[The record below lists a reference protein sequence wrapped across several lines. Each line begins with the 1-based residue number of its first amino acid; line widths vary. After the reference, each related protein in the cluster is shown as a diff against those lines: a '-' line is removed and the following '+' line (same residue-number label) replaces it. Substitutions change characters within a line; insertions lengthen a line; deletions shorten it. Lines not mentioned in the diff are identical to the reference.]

1 MNKKQ
6 LNEKEKIIKCLKSY
20 LTAKKYY
27 ETDITKS
34 IEYFQQSIRLTK
46 NISNI
51 ENTSI
56 MELLDQTESEC
67 SKYISLSLNL
77 LFDLSYNIYNNTI
90 NLFEIIET
98 GDIKIIKNLNY
109 NELDFKVYNEEGL
122 TPLHYAIKYGDTS
135 FIKECLKLGACID
148 EINLNGHTLLEYACL
163 EKDPNIINF
172 LIQYGAEMKKHL
184 LFRENNKYNIRGNK
198 IDIILLEKFIL
209 EKYYELNNSPKKLKY
224 LDWIC
229 DIIDVNQ
236 ILDIDY
242 NNDNNINSLKLF
254 NLLESIDYL
263 LNNMNEEYRNTYL
276 LIIKEETSYE
286 YGYKLDCPDNK
297 LDILLYNLI
306 PFIDYDKN
314 IRCNWLL
321 RLEIKYLIF
330 TILKKKYKFVEVKNE
345 IKKIIYDSYIKT
357 KLLPEGLIQ
366 ILTYQIIYKIKV

>member
-1 MNKKQ
+1 MT
-6 LNEKEKIIKCLKSY
+6 EKEKIIKCLKSY

-27 ETDITKS
+27 ESDINKS

-51 ENTSI
+51 ENTNI

-77 LFDLSYNIYNNTI
+77 LFDLSYNNYNNMI
-90 NLFEIIET
+90 NLFKIIET
-98 GDIKIIKNLNY
+98 GDINIMKTLNY
-109 NELDFKVYNEEGL
+109 NELNFKVYNEEGL
-122 TPLHYAIKYGDTS
+122 TPLHYAIKYGDTL
-135 FIKECLKLGACID
+135 FIKESLKLGACID
-148 EINLNGHTLLEYACL
+148 EINLSGHTLLEYACL

-172 LIQYGAEMKKHL
+172 LILYGAEMKKHL
-184 LFRENNKYNIRGNK
+184 LFRENNKYNIIGNK

-209 EKYYELNNSPKKLKY
+209 EKYTELLNSPKKLKY

-236 ILDIDY
+236 KIDIDY
-242 NNDNNINSLKLF
+242 NNENNIHSLKLF
-254 NLLESIDYL
+254 NLLESLDHL
-263 LNNMNEEYRNTYL
+263 LNNMNEEHRNTYL
-276 LIIKEETSYE
+276 SIIKEETSYD
-286 YGYKLDCPDNK
+286 YDYKLDCPDNK
-297 LDILLYNLI
+297 LEVLLYNLI
-306 PFIDYDKN
+306 PFIEYDN
-314 IRCNWLL
+314 YIRCNWLL

-330 TILKKKYKFVEVKNE
+330 TILKKKYKFIEVKNE
-345 IKKIIYDSYIKT
+345 IKKIIYNSYIKT